1 MTKGNDAWT
10 KLFKKY
16 EIINHVNSD
25 GIFEISAKQIKEYYE
40 PRLITK
46 YDWSSSLPE
55 IFQKN
60 YLSILPLTRGTYAIG
75 KFKAYKK
82 LKYDNIQ
89 PKVKTIPS
97 WINTWDNFDVT
108 SEAVALNVAKVTGM
122 IDDIMMS
129 DEDFPAIDTMTGRL
143 KSGELNYRIDRK
155 GFDAY
160 DFHVNNAQ
168 VEIDAG
174 FENYDRLAIVEA
186 KTHIPEDFM
195 IRQLYYPY
203 RIYNNLDIEKPVIP
217 FYFTYADEIYTFYQY
232 EFEDLYNYSSIKK
245 VKQYSFILN
254 HTLSLNID
262 VVKEISAKSP
272 KTPEPK
278 NIPYPQANTF
288 QTVLD
293 MIKYMSKPIGK
304 DELAEQF
311 KFNVRQSDYYANS
324 LIYLNLARRENGKYL
339 LTELGEEVNSL
350 PNSDMRN
357 EKIIKQIL
365 NHITFKLIFD
375 SYLVN
380 GGEAD
385 NDYIDKILKEYVP
398 NINGSTIPRRRSTVK
413 QWMDWILSVIE

>member
-1 MTKGNDAWT
+1 MTKGNEAWT
-10 KLFKKY
+10 KLFKEY
-16 EIINHVNSD
+16 DITNRVNSD
-25 GIFEISAKQIKEYYE
+25 GIFEISAKQIKKYYE

-46 YDWSSSLPE
+46 YDWSSSLPD

-60 YLSILPLTRGTYAIG
+60 DLSILPLTRGTYAIG

-82 LKYDNIQ
+82 LKYENMQ
-89 PKVKTIPS
+89 PKVKKIPS

-129 DEDFPAIDTMTGRL
+129 DKDFPAVDTITGRL
-143 KSGELNYRIDRK
+143 KSGELNYKIDRK
-155 GFDAY
+155 GFNAY
-160 DFHVNNAQ
+160 NFHVNNAQ

-174 FENYDRLAIVEA
+174 FENYDRLAIIEA

-203 RIYNNLDIEKPVIP
+203 RIYNNLDITKPVMP

-232 EFEDLYNYSSIKK
+232 EFKDLYDYSSIKK
-245 VKQYSFILN
+245 VRQYSFILN
-254 HTLSLNID
+254 HTLNLNMD
-262 VVKEISAKSP
+262 VVKKISVKSP
-272 KTPEPK
+272 MNPEPE
-278 NIPYPQANTF
+278 NVPYPQANTF

-293 MIKYMSKPIGK
+293 MIQYLSKPVSK
-304 DELAEQF
+304 YELAEKF
-311 KFNVRQSDYYANS
+311 KFDGRQSDYYANS
-324 LIYLNLARRENGKYL
+324 LMYLNLAKREKGKYV
-339 LTELGEEVNSL
+339 LTELGEEVNKL

-357 EKIIKQIL
+357 EIIIRQIL

-385 NDYIDKILKEYVP
+385 NGYIDRVLKEYVP
-398 NINGSTIPRRRSTVK
+398 NINGSTIQRRRSTVK
-413 QWMDWILSVIE
+413 QWMDWVLSVTE